1 MTHRKLFLTVFSLLM
16 SISIA
21 VAQQDTCPDLVADA
35 LAATDSACTGISRN
49 QACYG
54 NISINAELADDE
66 LTFDQQGDTVD
77 LTDIERM
84 TLSPYIEADSSW
96 GVALLSVQANIPDT
110 VPGQNVTFLLFG
122 DVDIA
127 NAGDAMEAFY
137 FSSGVGTAGCK
148 EAQNGILITTP
159 QGVGTIELVANN
171 VSIEL
176 GSTAFLTAEPAEM
189 MTVALL
195 GGNATVTADGE
206 SQSFEG
212 GFFVEIPIDEDLEP
226 IGPPT
231 EPEELVEEMIVDL
244 PDVMVFI
251 PEDDSEDD
259 SGSNGGTGDIVG
271 VDIVPLSGTWSFAV
285 DSVVGSDGCPPM
297 MASAIESQ
305 PIPPT
310 TIEFADAFDLG
321 AFMSSVDDAGL
332 PGNVEYANPSP
343 GVFTMSF
350 AMEGA
355 SFTWT
360 MTIVSETQMYGA
372 YTMDMSAAGMNCIL
386 DVNYSVTHQG

>member
-1 MTHRKLFLTVFSLLM
+1 MIYRKVFLTVFSLLM

-21 VAQQDTCPDLVADA
+21 VAQQDTCPDLVAEA
-35 LAATDSACTGISRN
+35 LTATDSACTGISRN

-54 NISINAELADDE
+54 NISINAELADDT
-66 LTFDQQGDTVD
+66 LTFDKQGDMVD

-96 GVALLSVQANIPDT
+96 GVALMSVQANIPDT

-159 QGVGTIELVANN
+159 EGVGTIELVANN

-212 GFFVEIPIDEDLEP
+212 GFQVEIPIGEDLEP
-226 IGPPT
+226 TGPPT
-231 EPEELVEEMIVDL
+231 EPEEIVEELIVDL
-244 PDVMVFI
+244 PDVMVFT
-251 PEDDSEDD
+251 PEEDPDDD
-259 SGSNGGTGDIVG
+259 SGSNGGTGDVVG

-285 DSVVGSDGCPPM
+285 DSVTGSDGCPPM
-297 MASAIESQ
+297 MTSAIESQ

-310 TIEFADAFDLG
+310 TIEFGDTFDLG

-332 PGNVEYANPSP
+332 PGNIEYGNPSP

-350 AMEGA
+350 SMEGA

-360 MTIVSETQMYGA
+360 MTIASETQMYGA

-386 DVNYSVTHQG
+386 NVNYSVTHQG